1 VLHAYEEACE
11 MLAFVRDGDGDER
24 REQEIRRV
32 LETLA
37 TFGFAD
43 EYQYELAVVGGVAR
57 PKLEG
62 WILWLLGVTGTDA
75 MTPARV
81 DRELATT
88 EIEAKSTAQYVA
100 IAETGALPSGEG
112 SVPDWL
118 AHAKATIGRLIDGEP
133 PR

>member
-1 VLHAYEEACE
+1 MSVANKRFAECW
-11 MLAFVRDGDGDER
+11 RP
-24 REQEIRRV
+24 
-32 LETLA
+32 LA

-43 EYQYELAVVGGVAR
+43 EYHYELAVVGGVAR